1 MAILFIKDVLVDL
14 FKDAGIVAFGMAI
27 MAKGINVLIG
37 AFTRGRI
44 DV

>member
-14 FKDAGIVAFGMAI
+14 FKDAGIVAFAMAI

-37 AFTRGRI
+37 AFSRGRI

>member
-1 MAILFIKDVLVDL
+1 MALLVIKDVLVDL
-14 FKDAGIVAFGMAI
+14 FEDAGILAFAMAI
-27 MAKGINVLIG
+27 MSKGINVLIG